1 MPLCCTK
8 KFARWQVAPER
19 HPLTSAKRTC
29 LAIRNRR
36 VKRITG
42 LIEAG
47 PRIRPRAES
56 LDCRDRDPPGL
67 AASSG
72 QSCY

>member
-8 KFARWQVAPER
+8 EFARWQVAPER
-19 HPLTSAKRTC
+19 HPLTSAKRTRPT
-29 LAIRNRR
+29 ARNHRD
-36 VKRITG
+36 KRITE
-42 LIEAG
+42 LDDAR
-47 PRIRPRAES
+47 PRIWPRAES